1 MEARGRGRDGIWLRV
16 RRRSATGASCR
27 TFSSQGRF
35 RSLDLRYNGVR
46 NGELA
51 HAG

>member
-1 MEARGRGRDGIWLRV
+1 MEARGRGGDGIWLRV
-16 RRRSATGASCR
+16 RRRSAAGASCR